1 MKKITMLIAISCLA
15 LSQSYFPK
23 SWDISID
30 AVEGKHV
37 VLSDGS
43 VWELDTYLDPLWFST
58 GRVKVIKSNYSLNRY
73 VLINTSNDEAYYAK
87 NIGKLN
93 NTQLSKIQSYK
104 TVNSSQENADLA
116 IATGAIILGAL
127 ATYGIIKTL
136 DKMSEEQDQ
145 LDYEYQQLNEV
156 QKEVVRK
163 QRLQTAFIIIGVII
177 GVSFFQ

>member
-1 MKKITMLIAISCLA
+1 MKKTTMLIAISCLA

-23 SWDISID
+23 PWDISID

-43 VWELDTYLDPLWFST
+43 VWELDTYLDPLWFSS
-58 GRVKVIKSNYSLNRY
+58 GSVKVIESNDYFNPY

-93 NTQLSKIQSYK
+93 KTQLSKIQSHK
-104 TVNSSQENADLA
+104 RVNSSKANADLA
-116 IATGAIILGAL
+116 IATGAVVLVAL

-145 LDYEYQQLNEV
+145 LDYEYQQLGEE
-156 QKEVVRK
+156 QKEAVRK

-177 GVSFFQ
+177 GVSIFQ